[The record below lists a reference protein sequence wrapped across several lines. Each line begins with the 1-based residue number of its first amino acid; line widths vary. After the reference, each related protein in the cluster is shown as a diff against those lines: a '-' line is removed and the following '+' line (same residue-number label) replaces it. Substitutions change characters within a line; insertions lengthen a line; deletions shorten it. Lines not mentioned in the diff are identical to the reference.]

1 MVALNFDAT
10 AVPEST
16 GGYELLQP
24 GEYRAEIVAAD
35 VEVSKKGHNYLKL
48 QVKVEGSGSVWDNL
62 NLWNPNPSAVEVA
75 NDRLK
80 QIARALNM
88 PHVADSDDILLKPLL
103 VKVNIEA
110 GTNGYADKNVIVSYS
125 AIGSVAAPAMAEIAQ
140 APVPPSAPIATTA
153 APAPTTPTPMAA
165 PTSQPVWRQG

>member
-16 GGYELLQP
+16 GGFELLQP
-24 GEYRAEIVAAD
+24 GEYRAEIVAA
-35 VEVSKKGHNYLKL
+35 ETKVSKKGHTYMEL

-88 PHVADSDDILLKPLL
+88 THVADSDDILLKPLM

-110 GTNGYADKNVIVSYS
+110 GTNGYSDKNIIVSYS
-125 AIGSVAAPAMAEIAQ
+125 AIGAVAAPAMAQLAQ
-140 APVPPSAPIATTA
+140 APVPPSAPPATA
-153 APAPTTPTPMAA
+153 APAPA
-165 PTSQPVWRQG
+165 TSSPPWQS

>member
-16 GGYELLQP
+16 SGYELLQP

-48 QVKVEGSGSVWDNL
+48 QVKVENSGFVWDNL

-88 PHVADSDDILLKPLL
+88 THVADSDDILLKPLM

-110 GTNGYADKNVIVSYS
+110 GTNGYSDKNIIVGYS
-125 AIGSVAAPAMAEIAQ
+125 AIGAVAAPAMAQLAQ
-140 APVPPSAPIATTA
+140 APVPPSAPPATV
-153 APAPTTPTPMAA
+153 APAPATTGQA
-165 PTSQPVWRQG
+165 PWQS